1 VDGDRAAEGGGRFGN
16 GGGDDNG
23 GGRFSRPPDGGSGGS
38 AAPIN
43 YSAAAKQPTAFSGG
57 RVPGSEV
64 GGTAAQVVLAKV
76 AEDAKEKA
84 KAEGKQ
90 QRNAA
95 KKAAKEAEEAAKA
108 AEKEAKKAAKKAAKE
123 QEARD
128 AEGAA
133 SLLKSGAKGAAL
145 ATAATALGAEMPSAR
160 AVTACVLAGLSE
172 PTSVEWCTEDEYGA
186 CLKAL
191 CSGKAS
197 TEKAVG
203 VLIACQLHYA
213 KLGFPKAE
221 PKEKGQR
228 KLPYFETLLYKLYDA
243 EVVEEVSVNAWRY
256 ADDDDKSDEAV
267 GKTDALFN
275 LSEFLKWLDE
285 PPAEEES
292 EEEEVLEVVN
302 VALKSK

>member
-1 VDGDRAAEGGGRFGN
+1 M
-16 GGGDDNG
+16 
-23 GGRFSRPPDGGSGGS
+23 
-38 AAPIN
+38 
-43 YSAAAKQPTAFSGG
+43 
-57 RVPGSEV
+57 PGSEV

-108 AEKEAKKAAKKAAKE
+108 EEKEAKKAAKKAAKE
-123 QEARD
+123 QAEKD
-128 AEGAA
+128 AASAA
-133 SLLKSGAKGAAL
+133 SLLKSGKKGEAL
-145 ATAATALGAEMPSAR
+145 AAAATALGAEMPSAR

-172 PTSVEWCTEDEYGA
+172 PTSTEWCTEEEYGA

-197 TEKAVG
+197 TDKTAG
-203 VLIACQLHYA
+203 ILIACQLHYA
-213 KLGFPKAE
+213 KLSFPKAE

-256 ADDDDKSDEAV
+256 ADDDEKSEEAV